1 MRAADF
7 VIEHAASN
15 RKEGKSSSIPPACC
29 WEILFEVYDALK
41 MAVVAK
47 SAQQKL
53 IRSAP

>member
-1 MRAADF
+1 MPQ
-7 VIEHAASN
+7 VIE
-15 RKEGKSSSIPPACC
+15 RKERVATYLPPPACC